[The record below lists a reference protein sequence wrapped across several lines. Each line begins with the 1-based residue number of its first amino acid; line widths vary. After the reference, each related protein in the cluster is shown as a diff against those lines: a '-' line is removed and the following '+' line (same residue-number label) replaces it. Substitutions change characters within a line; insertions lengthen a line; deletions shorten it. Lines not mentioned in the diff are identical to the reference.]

1 MLLCGTQ
8 RLLAGNNALLLAILA
23 DQSDLLVG
31 DLLVQLMLY
40 LANTE
45 APPIQNKNAD
55 APGIRE
61 TTQTALSGAC
71 MTLLT
76 SLPLLEV
83 RRMHRPSLFSRI
95 FYTIPACLSTA
106 FSRIFLHIFCGGGE
120 TMVVPEVQRVQKME
134 VYLMDNTKNTKN
146 TKNTN
151 TTDNTENTNTKNAK
165 NAKNCK

>member
-1 MLLCGTQ
+1 
-8 RLLAGNNALLLAILA
+8 
-23 DQSDLLVG
+23 
-31 DLLVQLMLY
+31 MLY

>member
-1 MLLCGTQ
+1 MPRVRQLAHGRRGLRRDLHQIKPLLLCGAQ
-8 RLLAGNNALLLAILA
+8 SFLAGHDAQLFAVFA

-95 FYTIPACLSTA
+95 FYTIPAPTMRRRFWRKLSATA
-106 FSRIFLHIFCGGGE
+106 I
-120 TMVVPEVQRVQKME
+120 
-134 VYLMDNTKNTKN
+134 
-146 TKNTN
+146 
-151 TTDNTENTNTKNAK
+151 
-165 NAKNCK
+165 

>member
-1 MLLCGTQ
+1 
-8 RLLAGNNALLLAILA
+8 
-23 DQSDLLVG
+23 
-31 DLLVQLMLY
+31 MLY

-146 TKNTN
+146 TRTPTPP
-151 TTDNTENTNTKNAK
+151 TTRKTPIPRTPRTRKTANNFFMSSYKGRGRTAPPFISINAPS
-165 NAKNCK
+165 CPDTPPV